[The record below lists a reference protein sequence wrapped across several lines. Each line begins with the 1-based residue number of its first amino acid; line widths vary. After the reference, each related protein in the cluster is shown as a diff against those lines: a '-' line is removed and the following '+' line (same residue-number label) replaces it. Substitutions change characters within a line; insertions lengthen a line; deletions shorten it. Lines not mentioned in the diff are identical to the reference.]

1 MRHDVFSYRLLS
13 QLVIQESQTF
23 GCIVKFPFC
32 LLKQNI
38 CLILYPI
45 KKLSPI
51 SQYVLYYYYYDKI
64 CAASTHSVRL
74 TGSLAASWQRC
85 TRLSK
90 VDLRTMCSA
99 GISFCS
105 TRSAGS
111 CWRSWKKNK
120 DATTKVLTGPCCYWV
135 FENVTHKP
143 AHWAPA
149 GLQGGLGH
157 DRGAE
162 VPPRGIP
169 LQGLWWGLVECSCQG
184 PAYTT
189 QHVRHIQSVRGS
201 L

>member
-120 DATTKVLTGPCCYWV
+120 DATTSVDGSALLLSIWKRHTQTCTLGSCGAPGGTWAWSWGWGASTGNPITGAV
-135 FENVTHKP
+135 MG
-143 AHWAPA
+143 A
-149 GLQGGLGH
+149 GG
-157 DRGAE
+157 
-162 VPPRGIP
+162 V
-169 LQGLWWGLVECSCQG
+169 
-184 PAYTT
+184 
-189 QHVRHIQSVRGS
+189 
-201 L
+201 